1 MCVSLLESLG
11 PVLPPYSSTYRTIKH
26 RYVHR
31 ILSIKVLMSA
41 SQQKC
46 KGQHTE
52 VLLELLTVKYS
63 FYGEF

>member
-11 PVLPPYSSTYRTIKH
+11 PPLPPYSSTYRTIKH
-26 RYVHR
+26 RNVHR

-46 KGQHTE
+46 EGLYRSVTGAT
-52 VLLELLTVKYS
+52 TVKYS
-63 FYGEF
+63 FYEEF